1 MPPPPVDIARNLVRH
16 RGLLLELTRREL
28 KARYR
33 GSVLGFFWS
42 LLQPLLLLGV
52 YTFVFGYVFRPR
64 AEGADPYALFLIC
77 GLFPWIWL
85 ATSLTEGT
93 TSLVASAGL
102 IRRAVFPAELL
113 PVVPVLANLV
123 HLLFALPVVAGGLL
137 YSRAQGF
144 DVGGAGAL
152 ALPAIALLEMPAI
165 AGAAL
170 ALAALHAHFKD
181 VKDLLASLL
190 TLGFFLTPVLYP
202 LAAVTIPIL
211 HRLVRLNPAT
221 PFTLAYQEALFAGR
235 FPGAGLWLEMAV
247 VALVFWTVGTALFG
261 RLRETLVEAL

>member
-1 MPPPPVDIARNLVRH
+1 MSLPPFDIARSLVRH
-16 RGLLLELTRREL
+16 RGLLRALTEREL

-33 GSVLGFFWS
+33 GSLLGFLWS
-42 LLQPLLLLGV
+42 LAQPLLLLGV
-52 YTFVFGYVFRPR
+52 YTFVFSLVFQPR
-64 AEGADPYALFLIC
+64 APGAEPYALFLVC

-85 ATSLTEGT
+85 ATALTEGT

-113 PVVPVLANLV
+113 PVIPVLANLV
-123 HLLFALPVVAGGLL
+123 HLLFALPVVALGIALA
-137 YSRAQGF
+137 RAQG
-144 DVGGAGAL
+144 DPVGGLGAFAFPAIVAL
-152 ALPAIALLEMPAI
+152 QLPAIAGL
-165 AGAAL
+165 AL

-202 LAAVTIPIL
+202 IAAISIPALA
-211 HRLVRLNPAT
+211 RLVRLNPAT
-221 PFTLAYQEALFAGR
+221 PFTLAYQQALFAGR
-235 FPGAGLWLEMAV
+235 FPEPRLWLEMAV
-247 VALVFWTVGTALFG
+247 VALVFWCVGTTLFE